1 MTNIHNSKE
10 YHTLKRAALYIRVST
25 EEQAIHGYS
34 LEAQQEA
41 LTKYAKQHNLF
52 IVDYYIDQ
60 GKSARKKFQNRKEFM
75 RMIRDV
81 EADKIDLILFIKLD
95 RWFRSV
101 KDYYKIQEIL
111 EAHHVDWKTTEEHYD
126 TTTTNGR
133 LYINI
138 RLSVAQDE
146 SDRDSDRIKF
156 VFKSKVAR
164 GETLVGPQSLPL
176 GLTVQDKHV
185 VPDLKT
191 ADIVR
196 DLFTH
201 YYLHRNKNL
210 TIRYAFETYDITIY
224 HHTLTKMLSNR
235 LYIGEYWG
243 NSNYCEPI
251 IEQTLF
257 DQIQSIK
264 KSNIRKTPTNRIYIF
279 SSMIVCAECKHK
291 MAGRFSFFK
300 DNEYYL
306 YRCNHSVNL
315 CTCSHR
321 KTINEKKVE
330 SWLLENIETEI
341 NNYMIE
347 YKMQMEK
354 QKKSKIDRAKIK
366 KKLSKLKDL
375 YINDLISMEEYKAD
389 YDLYTSQLAENPQPD
404 IPSANLKSLNQF
416 LRSDFKTVYDELD
429 RTKKRALWRNILKE
443 IWIDSNSSI
452 KIFFA

>member
-34 LEAQQEA
+34 LEAQKES

-52 IVDYYIDQ
+52 IVDYYIDE

-156 VFKSKVAR
+156 VFQSKVAR
-164 GETLVGPQSLPL
+164 GETIVGPQSLPL
-176 GLTVQDKHV
+176 GLTIQDKHV
-185 VPDLKT
+185 VPEPKT

-210 TIRYAFETYDITIY
+210 TTRYAFKTYGITIY
-224 HHTLTKMLSNR
+224 HYVLTKMLSNR
-235 LYIGEYWG
+235 LYIGEYRE

-257 DQIQSIK
+257 DQIQAIK
-264 KSNIRKTPTNRIYIF
+264 NSNIRKTPANRTYIF

-300 DNEYYL
+300 GHEYYL

-321 KTINEKKVE
+321 KTINEKKIE

-347 YKMQMEK
+347 YRMQMEK
-354 QKKSKIDRAKIK
+354 QKKPSIDRAKIK

-375 YINDLISMEEYKAD
+375 YINDLISLEEYKAD
-389 YDLYTSQLAENPQPD
+389 YDLYTSQLAENPHPN
-404 IPSANLKSLNQF
+404 IPSINLQALNQF

-429 RTKKRALWRNILKE
+429 RTKKRAFWRNIIKE
-443 IWIDSNSSI
+443 IWIDSNNSI
-452 KIFFA
+452 KIFFT